1 MFFKGIGYLIKL
13 KLELRLLNVYFIWF
27 GVVVDDIKLIYDIIF
42 IVGKELVVIWIKCKV
57 GIIWKIREISYFF
70 IKV

>member
-1 MFFKGIGYLIKL
+1 MFFKGIGYLIKF
-13 KLELRLLNVYFIWF
+13 KLELRLLNVNFIWF

-42 IVGKELVVIWIKCKV
+42 IVGKELVVIWIKYKV

>member
-13 KLELRLLNVYFIWF
+13 KLVLWLLNVYFIWF

-42 IVGKELVVIWIKCKV
+42 IVGKELVVIWIKYKV
-57 GIIWKIREISYFF
+57 GIIWKIIEISYFF

>member
-13 KLELRLLNVYFIWF
+13 KLELRLLNVNFIWF

-42 IVGKELVVIWIKCKV
+42 IVGKELVVI
-57 GIIWKIREISYFF
+57 
-70 IKV
+70 

>member
-42 IVGKELVVIWIKCKV
+42 IVGKELVVI
-57 GIIWKIREISYFF
+57 
-70 IKV
+70 

>member
-13 KLELRLLNVYFIWF
+13 KLVLRLLNVYFIWF

-42 IVGKELVVIWIKCKV
+42 IVGKELVVIWIKYKV
-57 GIIWKIREISYFF
+57 GIIWKIIEISYFF

>member
-13 KLELRLLNVYFIWF
+13 KLVLRLLNVYFIWF

-42 IVGKELVVIWIKCKV
+42 IVGKELVVIWIKYKV

>member
-1 MFFKGIGYLIKL
+1 MFFKGIGYLINL
-13 KLELRLLNVYFIWF
+13 KLELRLLNVNFIWF

-42 IVGKELVVIWIKCKV
+42 IVGKELVVIWIKYKV

>member
-13 KLELRLLNVYFIWF
+13 KLELRLLNVNFIWF

-42 IVGKELVVIWIKCKV
+42 IVGKELVVIWIKYKV

>member
-42 IVGKELVVIWIKCKV
+42 IVGKELVVIWIKYKV